1 MKVVTCQQMREAE
14 EAAFARGVSAAE
26 LMDDAGEG
34 IAKALHKFF
43 PNPGQV
49 VLYLGK
55 GNNAGDALVA
65 GAHLFRIGWQVGVR
79 MRHDPS
85 QFKELPAEH
94 WAKLKDQVT
103 VLAEATDVMALD
115 GPLVL
120 LDALVGIG
128 VTGPLRA
135 DLATLAREMNA
146 VRAARHAP
154 VVAIDIP
161 SGLNSDSGEPLD
173 PCVEADFTLTIAHPK
188 APLLADAA
196 TRVVGRL
203 EIIPLHGLQ
212 HVVGDVHAEV
222 LTPRGLAY
230 RLPVRSFDFHKGQAG
245 RVGVIAGSRGFLG
258 AGDLCSR
265 GALHGGAGL
274 VTLYVKEDAFPLL
287 SVRATPE
294 VMVKCVND
302 YREVLR
308 DPLDALAIGP
318 GIGTQPASE
327 ILDLMS
333 RAKCPLVIDADAL
346 NILALHGLEA
356 LQHIVVP
363 CLLTPHPGEFARL
376 AQHEPAWKSLSRRA
390 AAEEFV
396 RRFPK
401 TSLLLKGSRTVIAAR
416 GKPVAFNTTGHP
428 GMASGGMGD
437 VLTGVCAAL
446 IGQGLCPYEAGCV
459 GSWVDGRAAELAL
472 TYSGYSAESLSAM
485 AVVEHL
491 GQAFAELGN

>member
-14 EAAFARGVSAAE
+14 EAAFAKGVSASE
-26 LMDDAGEG
+26 LMDDAGLG
-34 IAKALHKFF
+34 IAKALQKFF
-43 PNPGQV
+43 PRPGQA

-65 GAHLFRIGWQVGVR
+65 AAHLLRAGWQISVR
-79 MRHDPS
+79 LRHDPS

-94 WAKLKDQVT
+94 WRKLQGQVT
-103 VLAEATDVMALD
+103 VLAEATEVMALD

-120 LDALVGIG
+120 VDALVGIG
-128 VTGPLRA
+128 VTGALRSE
-135 DLATLAREMNA
+135 LAALAREMNA

-154 VVAIDIP
+154 LVAIDIP

-173 PCVEADFTLTIAHPK
+173 PCVEADYTLTIAHPK
-188 APLLADAA
+188 TPLLADAA

-212 HVVGDVHAEV
+212 HVVGDVNAEV

-230 RLPVRSFDFHKGQAG
+230 RLPMRPFDFHKGQAG
-245 RVGVIAGSRGFLG
+245 RVGVIAGSRGFIG
-258 AGDLCSR
+258 AADLCSR
-265 GALHGGAGL
+265 GVLHGGAGL
-274 VTLYVKEDAFPLL
+274 VTLYVKEDAYPLL
-287 SVRATPE
+287 AVRTTAE
-294 VMVKCVND
+294 VMVKCVSD

-318 GIGTQPASE
+318 GISTQPAAE

-346 NILALHGLEA
+346 NILALHGIEGLRS
-356 LQHIVVP
+356 IFVP

-376 AQHEPAWKSLSRRA
+376 VKHEPEWKTLSRRA
-390 AAEEFV
+390 SAEEFV
-396 RRFPK
+396 RRFPN
-401 TSLLLKGSRTVIAAR
+401 TSLLLKGSRTVISGR

-446 IGQGLCPYEAGCV
+446 IGQGLCPYEAGCL
-459 GSWVDGRAAELAL
+459 GAWVDGRAAELAL

-485 AVVEHL
+485 AVLDHL
-491 GQAFAELGN
+491 GRAFSELGN